1 LSYGGEPDLLPEDF
15 WYIKLYVPD
24 RHSSNIYSSISCVPT
39 DYFLDFMY
47 ATYAKLAYKLMI
59 LVKHFCVLIF
69 SIFRVFVTICHFS
82 DVTINSFNSC
92 VVAYFLNYISRLY
105 RLTLRL
111 LVNTQPHRSWE
122 QCAIS
127 RQIERAYKN
136 LGSLNFSLHDCF
148 Y

>member
-1 LSYGGEPDLLPEDF
+1 
-15 WYIKLYVPD
+15 
-24 RHSSNIYSSISCVPT
+24 
-39 DYFLDFMY
+39 MY

-136 LGSLNFSLHDCF
+136 LGSLDFSNFKITCQHSNLIEAGSNVPSADKLKEHTKT
-148 Y
+148 

>member
-1 LSYGGEPDLLPEDF
+1 MSQTNKCLRKKNRLVGNTTYPLGFILLTTFIES
-15 WYIKLYVPD
+15 
-24 RHSSNIYSSISCVPT
+24 SSNLFILLQHFAFWFYHFSCVLT
-39 DYFLDFMY
+39 DNFIDFMY

-111 LVNTQPHRSWE
+111 LVNTQTS
-122 QCAIS
+122 
-127 RQIERAYKN
+127 
-136 LGSLNFSLHDCF
+136 
-148 Y
+148 